1 MSAFLAWFH
10 YVCDVIVCD
19 TYRPCATWKDQRV
32 LLYTDRRVPEQNLA
46 VACTGLPGAHST
58 SGGVGKRTVCL
69 EKGMAEV
76 LIGRRPAQSEA
87 EAGQGSW
94 YPSVTCC
101 YFLQQHIFIGCCTQD
116 LILHSEMGLAA
127 ASSPLASILSGK
139 KVCLILFSFLLL
151 HSFRG
156 EQASSPPFPIGKRRF
171 RHGWWVRFAC
181 EVVVGQSLSVNLFS
195 VTHCI
200 IKGQNGICKV

>member
-1 MSAFLAWFH
+1 MQPGRTREYFYIQTEEFLS
-10 YVCDVIVCD
+10 
-19 TYRPCATWKDQRV
+19 RTWQW
-32 LLYTDRRVPEQNLA
+32 LA
-46 VACTGLPGAHST
+46 QGCQEHTALQEEWG
-58 SGGVGKRTVCL
+58 TVCL